1 MKVRAGGI
9 EISYELSGQGA
20 PLVLIHGFTDNL
32 RMWFD
37 QVPAFAGRFEVL
49 SYDVRGH
56 GETETPAGSFSMDL
70 FVADLRALL
79 AALEIEKACL
89 LGYSMGGRIALQF
102 ALEHPESTAGLV
114 FANSGVRGAG
124 TNLTEEQV
132 AELLER
138 RRQMAEMLGTGD
150 IEVIADGMAERS
162 FSPGLRERD
171 PVLFRKYKEI
181 KLRNDPRHYPAIL
194 EALVQAM
201 ASPPDLSALRSPA
214 LIIAGD
220 RDSFMAVEEARAM
233 EKAIADSTVVI
244 LPTGHAAAIEAPE
257 AFNRAVL
264 DFMSRVEP
272 VLSAHLG

>member
-9 EISYELSGQGA
+9 EMSCELSGKGA

-32 RMWFD
+32 GMWCE
-37 QVPAFAGRFEVL
+37 QVPAFASRFQVL
-49 SYDVRGH
+49 RYDVRGH
-56 GETETPAGSFSMDL
+56 GETETPAGGFSMDL

-79 AALEIEKACL
+79 EALEIEKACL
-89 LGYSMGGRIALQF
+89 VGYSMGGRIALQF
-102 ALEHPESTAGLV
+102 ALEHPASTAGLV

-124 TNLTEEQV
+124 AELSEAQV
-132 AELLER
+132 AELVER
-138 RRQMAEMLGTGD
+138 RRQMAEMLATGD

-220 RDSFMAVEEARAM
+220 RDSFMAVEEASAM
-233 EKAIADSTVVI
+233 EKAIADATVVI
-244 LPTGHAAAIEAPE
+244 VPTGHAAAIEAPQ
-257 AFNRAVL
+257 AFNQAVL
-264 DFMSRVEP
+264 DFMSRLEP
-272 VLSAHLG
+272 VMSAHPG